1 MRTAGVAQRVRV
13 TDDGPQLT
21 ARDQI
26 EQLGHGSGEQAGR
39 IAHRVHE
46 PEADHALRA
55 HREGAEVDGWCR
67 LA

>member
-1 MRTAGVAQRVRV
+1 MRTAGVAQCVRV
-13 TDDGPQLT
+13 TDDGAQLA
-21 ARDQI
+21 ARDQV
-26 EQLGHGSGEQAGR
+26 EQFGHGSGEHAGR

-55 HREGAEVDGWCR
+55 HREVTKVDGWCR